1 MGCGPSVQKEEFP
14 GTAPGSVRF
23 GPEAEIAITQKLAA
37 SATTTAQ
44 VADNESDDSDDD
56 GDDGDDSDDSNDSN
70 NSDDSDDSDAE
81 TDNPAKVVVVGT
93 SAEVKA
99 AAKAEA
105 ARQGEDWGRL
115 AWPRR
120 QELCGSAS
128 ATVLQTRTAAQPPA
142 VQALCTQLCSV
153 EPPAATVAND
163 TSPPFPRLGVSLAL
177 LHLLAPLVP
186 DGATTAEACFNTF
199 KPLSSRARS
208 SVADCLLWLKA
219 CDPTTQLP
227 YVATATVFASHA
239 WKYEFALL
247 LASLDAFAAA
257 QSSPAEVYI
266 WFDCV
271 VVNQHASA
279 VPQEWWSTAFAAG
292 IQTIGH
298 TCLVLSPWRDPLP
311 LTRCPP

>member
-1 MGCGPSVQKEEFP
+1 MGCGPSVQKEEYP
-14 GTAPGSVRF
+14 GTAPGSVKF
-23 GPEAEIAITQKLAA
+23 GVEAEIAITQKQAAAA
-37 SATTTAQ
+37 SAATTAH
-44 VADNESDDSDDD
+44 AA
-56 GDDGDDSDDSNDSN
+56 
-70 NSDDSDDSDAE
+70 DAE
-81 TDNPAKVVVVGT
+81 TDQAKVIVEGT

-99 AAKAEA
+99 AAEAEA
-105 ARQGEDWGRL
+105 TQQGEDWSRL
-115 AWPRR
+115 TWPRR

-279 VPQEWWSTAFAAG
+279 ALPQEWWSTAFAAG

-298 TCLVLSPWRDPLP
+298 T
-311 LTRCPP
+311 

>member
-1 MGCGPSVQKEEFP
+1 MGCGPSVQKEEYP
-14 GTAPGSVRF
+14 GTAPGSVKF
-23 GPEAEIAITQKLAA
+23 GVEAEIAITQKQAAAA
-37 SATTTAQ
+37 SAATTAH
-44 VADNESDDSDDD
+44 AA
-56 GDDGDDSDDSNDSN
+56 
-70 NSDDSDDSDAE
+70 DAE
-81 TDNPAKVVVVGT
+81 TDGLAKVIVEGT
-93 SAEVKA
+93 SSEVKA
-99 AAKAEA
+99 AAEAEA
-105 ARQGEDWGRL
+105 TQQGEDWSRL
-115 AWPRR
+115 TWPRR

-142 VQALCTQLCSV
+142 VQALCTQLCSL
-153 EPPAATVAND
+153 EPPAATVVND

-199 KPLSSRARS
+199 KPLAARARS
-208 SVADCLLWLKA
+208 SVADCLLWLEA

-227 YVATATVFASHA
+227 YVATATVFTSHA

-279 VPQEWWSTAFAAG
+279 ALPQEWWSTAFAAG

-311 LTRCPP
+311 LTRCPPRPLTHPSSSTHSLHATLLTHAAPSFSTPP